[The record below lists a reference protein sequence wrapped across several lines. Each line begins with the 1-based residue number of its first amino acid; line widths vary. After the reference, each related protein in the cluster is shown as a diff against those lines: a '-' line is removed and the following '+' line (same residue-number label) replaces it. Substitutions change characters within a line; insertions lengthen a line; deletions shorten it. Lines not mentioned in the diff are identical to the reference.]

1 MPKIS
6 FLPHKKIIPKG
17 ITIDAQEGETILNAA
32 LKNNIEIEHACE
44 KSCACT
50 TCHCIIKK
58 GFSSLSKCSE
68 KEEDTLDKAWK
79 VEEKSRLTCQ
89 AKIGKK
95 DIIVKIPYYSS
106 NYVKE

>member
-1 MPKIS
+1 MPQIL
-6 FLPHKKIIPKG
+6 FLPNKIILPYGAK
-17 ITIDAQEGETILNAA
+17 IHTKIGETILNAA
-32 LKNNIEIEHACE
+32 LKNNIQIEHACE

-50 TCHCIIKK
+50 TCHCIIKS

-79 VEEKSRLTCQ
+79 VEEKSRLSCQ

-95 DIIVKIPYYSS
+95 NIVVEIPYYSS
-106 NYVKE
+106 NYTK